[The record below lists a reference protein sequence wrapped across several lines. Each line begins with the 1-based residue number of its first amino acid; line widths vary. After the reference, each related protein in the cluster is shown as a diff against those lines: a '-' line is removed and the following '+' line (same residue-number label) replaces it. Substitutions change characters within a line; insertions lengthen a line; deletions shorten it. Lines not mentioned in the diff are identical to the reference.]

1 MKTKIAEVKGAPEVP
16 TETVPKTEVQGFF
29 SKSGSWRDTLGD
41 ICAWSFGFSMIGIPL
56 INNVIFPVA
65 NAVYGTPTLF
75 TSSIPNIDLEST
87 LVILSGMLGVNA
99 MKTFKR

>member
-1 MKTKIAEVKGAPEVP
+1 
-16 TETVPKTEVQGFF
+16 
-29 SKSGSWRDTLGD
+29 
-41 ICAWSFGFSMIGIPL
+41 MIGIPL